1 MMAETENTYKQSEPG
16 PLMYVCALIL
26 GSGGAF
32 VTATLWLDVSPGWVA
47 LAVGATFALL
57 GAFMGETIV
66 ETIIFALILSVVMFV
81 FIKLI
86 PGLMVIKAGVV
97 PGASGLSIGKLAVGI
112 WKEIAT

>member
-1 MMAETENTYKQSEPG
+1 MAEEENSYRQSEPG
-16 PLMYVCALIL
+16 PMLYVCAIIL

-32 VTATLWLDVSPGWVA
+32 LTATLWLEITPGWVA

-66 ETIIFALILSVVMFV
+66 ETIILTLILSFIVFV
-81 FIKLI
+81 LMKLV

-97 PGASGLSIGKLAVGI
+97 PGAVGLSIGKFAGGI
-112 WKEIAT
+112 WKEITT